1 MTKPWK
7 ASASHARMRRIKTR
21 IRLLEPPKCCI
32 RIENRKEGSMGRDDS
47 TSWLLTFGGGSSS
60 GRVIVDV
67 DAELREDG
75 VGPAMDWPGRRR
87 RTPSRMRKL

>member
-1 MTKPWK
+1 
-7 ASASHARMRRIKTR
+7 
-21 IRLLEPPKCCI
+21 
-32 RIENRKEGSMGRDDS
+32 MGRDDS

-87 RTPSRMRKL
+87 RTPSRMRKLWSGEVTQSWPLLAAEQLIALINVTEVNMTMARCTFTATYN